1 MSLLSSLRSTV
12 SSLLRRERVESD
24 TDEELRAHVQN
35 RADDLLRLGLDR
47 AEAERRARIE
57 FGGHEKF
64 KEECHEALGTRFLY
78 ALLQDLRFGLR
89 MLRKSPGFTTVAIL
103 TLALGIGANTATFS
117 LLNGLVLRNLPVP
130 HAEQLVRFGAHDP
143 GDDYA
148 ALSLPMFQEFS
159 RSQKVFS
166 GTFAW
171 WGDIVLNVETD
182 GTLSRADVWTVDGN
196 FYSELGA
203 SPQIGRLFSS
213 EEENLSAAAA
223 SQVAVVSYGFW
234 QSHYGGAPD
243 VIGKMLKI
251 EGIPFTIIGVTRRR
265 FSGMSAT
272 IEMEVTLPLPATH
285 LFGGQPDLQKYLQR
299 RDARWLEA
307 AGRLKAGVTLEKARA
322 QLGSLWPAIR
332 QEMTPP
338 DKTSAELSSFREL
351 QLKVES
357 GAKGGSLLRHRFEKP
372 LYALLSIS
380 ALVLLV
386 ACVNLASLML
396 ARAAS
401 RSHELSVRV
410 ALGAGRGR
418 LASQM
423 LTESLA
429 LSAAGAMAGCVLA
442 YWASRALATFI
453 LGQIY
458 IVPAD
463 LNLSPDWR
471 ILGFTT
477 SAAIATGVLFGLAP
491 AWGATHEDANA
502 ALQQSGRTLGGG
514 TGRLGKGLI
523 MVQVAL
529 SVVLLAS
536 AGLFVRSLEKLHAV
550 DPGFHTRAVL
560 DVSLFPKPGGY
571 KNLALIDYYR
581 ELTDRVSHLPG
592 VASAGM
598 MHARFGNVL
607 EWTERAR
614 IAGTE
619 AQGQVADFEMAM
631 PGFFETAGISLLR
644 GRSFDWKDD
653 ERAPS
658 VAVVSK
664 NFAEKLFPQGDAIGQ
679 QLDVL
684 TMRKWQNLQIIG
696 IVSNASLYDI
706 RKQPPPT
713 VYLPATQYGDYMG
726 WSQLLVQTTLPPATM
741 EGPLRQTVESLGHE
755 YVTTVKTVRQNID
768 RSLLQERVTAML
780 SAFFGT
786 LTLLLAAIGLY
797 GLMAYT
803 VAQRTREIGIRLAL
817 GAARQRVLKMILRE
831 ALALVLAG
839 VLIGLPCALAASR
852 LIAHMLFGLSPN
864 DPATLAFVA
873 GALLVVG
880 TLAAYFPGRRAMK
893 VDPMVALRWE

>member
-1 MSLLSSLRSTV
+1 MKLF
-12 SSLLRRERVESD
+12 SLLRSVGSSLFRRRHVENE

-35 RADDLLRLGLDR
+35 RADDLERSGLAR

-57 FGGHEKF
+57 FGAHEKF
-64 KEECHEALGTRFLY
+64 KEECRDVLGTRIVEV
-78 ALLQDLRFGLR
+78 LLQDLRFGAR
-89 MLRKSPGFTTVAIL
+89 MLRKSPGFTAVAVL

-130 HAEQLVRFGAHDP
+130 HAAQLVRFGAHNPD
-143 GDDYA
+143 DDYA

-458 IVPAD
+458 IVPAG

-471 ILGFTT
+471 VLGFTA
-477 SAAIATGVLFGLAP
+477 SVAICTGVLFGLAP
-491 AWGATHEDANA
+491 AWRAGKEDPHA
-502 ALQQSGRTLGGG
+502 ALQQSSRTLGGG
-514 TGRLGKGLI
+514 GGLGKGL
-523 MVQVAL
+523 VVTQVAL
-529 SVVLLAS
+529 SLVLVLD
-536 AGLFVRSLEKLHAV
+536 AGLFIRTLEKLHAV
-550 DPGFHTRAVL
+550 EPGFRATSVL
-560 DVSLFPKPGGY
+560 DVSLFPKPQGY
-571 KNLALIDYYR
+571 KNLARVSYYR
-581 ELTDRVSHLPG
+581 ELTDRIARLPG
-592 VASAGM
+592 VESAGITH
-598 MHARFGNVL
+598 MHPGDL
-607 EWTERAR
+607 YEWTERMC
-614 IAGTE
+614 ITGTSGE
-619 AQGQVADFEMAM
+619 GYTSDFVMLM
-631 PGFFETAGISLLR
+631 PGAFETLNVALLR
-644 GRSFDWKDD
+644 GRSFTWQDD
-653 ERAPS
+653 
-658 VAVVSK
+658 
-664 NFAEKLFPQGDAIGQ
+664 
-679 QLDVL
+679 
-684 TMRKWQNLQIIG
+684 
-696 IVSNASLYDI
+696 
-706 RKQPPPT
+706 
-713 VYLPATQYGDYMG
+713 
-726 WSQLLVQTTLPPATM
+726 
-741 EGPLRQTVESLGHE
+741 
-755 YVTTVKTVRQNID
+755 
-768 RSLLQERVTAML
+768 
-780 SAFFGT
+780 
-786 LTLLLAAIGLY
+786 
-797 GLMAYT
+797 
-803 VAQRTREIGIRLAL
+803 
-817 GAARQRVLKMILRE
+817 
-831 ALALVLAG
+831 
-839 VLIGLPCALAASR
+839 
-852 LIAHMLFGLSPN
+852 
-864 DPATLAFVA
+864 
-873 GALLVVG
+873 
-880 TLAAYFPGRRAMK
+880 
-893 VDPMVALRWE
+893 

>member
-47 AEAERRARIE
+47 AEAQRRARIE

-64 KEECHEALGTRFLY
+64 KEECREALGTRFLY

-171 WGDIVLNVETD
+171 WGDIVLNVETE

-196 FYSELGA
+196 FYPELGA
-203 SPQIGRLFSS
+203 WPQIGRLFSS

-243 VIGKMLKI
+243 VIGKVLKI
-251 EGIPFTIIGVTRRR
+251 EGIPFTIIGVTRNR
-265 FSGMSAT
+265 FTGMSAT
-272 IEMEVTLPLPATH
+272 LEMEISLPLPATH
-285 LFGGQPDLQKYLQR
+285 LLGGQPDLQKYLKR
-299 RDARWLEA
+299 RDARWLEV
-307 AGRLKAGVTLEKARA
+307 AGRLKPGVTLEQARA
-322 QLGSLWPAIR
+322 QLDSLWPGIR
-332 QEMTPP
+332 EEMAPP
-338 DKTSAELSSFREL
+338 DKTSAELGSFHEL

-372 LYALLSIS
+372 LYTVLAIS

-410 ALGAGRGR
+410 ALGAGRVR

-429 LSAAGAMAGCVLA
+429 LSAAGSIAGCVLA
-442 YWASRALATFI
+442 YWASRALAVFI
-453 LGQIY
+453 LRQIY
-458 IVPAD
+458 IVPAE

-471 ILGFTT
+471 ILGFTA
-477 SAAIATGVLFGLAP
+477 SATIVTGVLFGLAP
-491 AWGATHEDANA
+491 AWRATHEDANA
-502 ALQQSGRTLGGG
+502 ALQQSARTLGGG

-550 DPGFHTRAVL
+550 DPGFHTRAAL

-571 KNLALIDYYR
+571 KNLALVDYYR

-592 VASAGM
+592 VVSAGM
-598 MHARFGNVL
+598 MHTRFGNVL

-619 AQGQVADFEMAM
+619 AQGQEADFEMAM
-631 PGFFETAGISLLR
+631 PGLFETAGISLLR
-644 GRSFDWKDD
+644 GRSFNWQDD
-653 ERAPS
+653 EHTPS
-658 VAVVSK
+658 VAIVSK
-664 NFAEKLFPQGDAIGQ
+664 NFAEKLFPEGDAIGQ
-679 QLDVL
+679 HIDVL
-684 TMRKWQNLQIIG
+684 TIRKWQNLQIIG
-696 IVSNASLYDI
+696 VVSNASLYDI

-726 WSQLLVQTTLPPATM
+726 WSHLLVQTTFPLATIA
-741 EGPLRQTVESLGHE
+741 GPLRQTVESLGHE
-755 YVTTVKTVRQNID
+755 YVTSIKTVRQNID

-780 SAFFGT
+780 SGFFGA

-817 GAARQRVLKMILRE
+817 GAARLRVLKMILRE

-839 VLIGLPCALAASR
+839 VLMGLPGALAASR

-864 DPATLAFVA
+864 DPATLAFVTS
-873 GALLVVG
+873 ALLVVG
-880 TLAAYFPGRRAMK
+880 TLAAYLPARRAMK